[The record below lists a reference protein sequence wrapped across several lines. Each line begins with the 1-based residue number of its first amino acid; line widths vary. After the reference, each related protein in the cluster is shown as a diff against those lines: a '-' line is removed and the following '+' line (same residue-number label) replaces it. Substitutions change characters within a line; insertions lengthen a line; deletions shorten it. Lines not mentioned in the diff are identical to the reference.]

1 MKAILHDWNDD
12 RSIAILRT
20 CRKAMAPAATL
31 LIIERVIG
39 PRNQSP
45 EGKFSDLN
53 MMVQYA
59 ALERTSEEFGD
70 LLQSGGFEITGV
82 VPTRSSLSIVV
93 GRPMPI
99 E

>member
-59 ALERTSEEFGD
+59 ALERTSEEFGN
-70 LLQSGGFEITGV
+70 LLQSGGFEMTGV